1 MLRELRIENL
11 AIIDKLEL
19 EFQDK
24 LIALTGETGAGKSII
39 LTGINLLIGEKTN
52 MEMLRDGAEYLLAEG
67 VFDAD
72 ENQVK
77 EFHEMGIDVENNEI
91 IVQRRME
98 SNGRGKAFVNGRR
111 VPMSNL
117 KEIMGTLVDIVGQ
130 RSHQMLLHRGNHI
143 KLIDRFLNKDEH
155 LIKDELGNIVS
166 SYEDIRRLLIQLS
179 ETRNGIKEKKDLYEY
194 QLTEIEEMNLSEN
207 EDEELE
213 DEYKILFNAGKIT
226 EKLKNSYFS
235 ISDGEINVT
244 SLLHGVKKNMEFLSQ
259 YGKDY
264 EIIFEKVEK
273 IYYEIEDL
281 TYNIENIQ
289 DSMGV
294 DEYRLNAVVD
304 RLDKINNLKKK
315 YGENLTE
322 ILEYRDKIKSELD
335 LLDESDFEEKKLNK
349 NLEDLLKKYKE
360 VAIQLSTIRKVKA
373 KMIEKN
379 LTSELIYLNMKDS
392 KFRVDFKVNEK
403 ISRSGM
409 DIVEFMIA
417 PNLGQ
422 EMKPLAKVVS
432 GGEMSRIM
440 LALKVIFSAVDNIP
454 ILVFDEIDTGVGG
467 ETVRKIADKLYDIGE
482 NAQIICITHSP
493 AIAAKASQQFYI
505 EKKNIQGKTIATVKN
520 LDPEERIDEIVRML
534 AGDQVSESVRNHAKD
549 LLKGRDK

>member
-52 MEMLRDGAEYLLAEG
+52 PEMLRDGADYLLAEG

-77 EFHEMGIDVENNEI
+77 ELNKMGIDVDNNEI

-98 SNGRGKAFVNGRR
+98 SNGRGKAFLNGRR
-111 VPMSNL
+111 IPVSNL
-117 KEIMGTLVDIVGQ
+117 KEVMGTLVDIVGQ
-130 RSHQMLLHRGNHI
+130 HSHQMLLHKGNHI
-143 KLIDRFLNKDEH
+143 KLIDRFLSKDEH
-155 LIKDELGNIVS
+155 LIQNQLEVIVS
-166 SYEDIRRLLIQLS
+166 NYEEVHKLLIKLS
-179 ETRNGIKEKKDLYEY
+179 ETRNNIKEKKDLYEY
-194 QLTEIEEMNLSEN
+194 QLTEIEEVNLSKN
-207 EDEELE
+207 EDEALE
-213 DEYKILFNAGKIT
+213 EEYKILFNAGKIT
-226 EKLKNSYFS
+226 EKLKNSYYN

-244 SLLHGVKKNMEFLSQ
+244 SLLHSVKKNMESLAQ

-264 EIIFEKVEK
+264 ENILEKVEK
-273 IYYEIEDL
+273 IYYEVEDL
-281 TYNIENIQ
+281 TYSIENIQ
-289 DSMGV
+289 DSMDI
-294 DEYRLNAVVD
+294 DEYRLNAIVD
-304 RLDKINNLKKK
+304 RLDMINKLKKK
-315 YGENLTE
+315 YGEDISE
-322 ILEYRDKIKSELD
+322 ILMYRDKIKKELD
-335 LLDESDFEEKKLNK
+335 LLDESNFEEKKLNK
-349 NLEDLLKKYKE
+349 KLEELLKEYKE
-360 VAIQLSTIRKVKA
+360 VATKLSTIRKTKA
-373 KMIEKN
+373 KLIEEN
-379 LTSELIYLNMKDS
+379 LISELIYLNMKDA
-392 KFRVDFKVNEK
+392 KFKVDFKVNEK

-440 LALKVIFSAVDNIP
+440 LALKVIFSAVDNVP

-505 EKKNIQGKTIATVKN
+505 EKKNVQGKTIATVKN
-520 LDPEERIDEIVRML
+520 LNSEERIDEIARML
-534 AGDQVSESVRNHAKD
+534 AGDKISESVKIHAKD
-549 LLKGRDK
+549 LLKG

>member
-39 LTGINLLIGEKTN
+39 LAGINLLIGEKTN
-52 MEMLRDGAEYLLAEG
+52 MEMLRDGADYLLAEG

-77 EFHEMGIDVENNEI
+77 ELTEMGIDVENNEI

-130 RSHQMLLHRGNHI
+130 HSHQMLLHKVNHI
-143 KLIDRFLNKDEH
+143 KLIDRFLNKDEN
-155 LIKDELGNIVS
+155 LIKEKIVNIVS
-166 SYEDIRRLLIQLS
+166 NYEEIQRLLVQLS
-179 ETRNGIKEKKDLYEY
+179 ETRNSIKEKKDLYEY
-194 QLTEIEEMNLSEN
+194 QLTEIEEVNLSEN

-213 DEYKILFNAGKIT
+213 EEYKILFNAGKIT
-226 EKLKNSYFS
+226 EKLKNSYYS

-244 SLLHGVKKNMEFLSQ
+244 SLLHSVKKNMEYLSQ

-264 EIIFEKVEK
+264 ETIFEKIEK
-273 IYYEIEDL
+273 IYYEVEEL
-281 TYNIENIQ
+281 TYSIENIQ
-289 DSMGV
+289 DNIDV

-304 RLDKINNLKKK
+304 RLDKINSLKKK
-315 YGENLTE
+315 YGDDISE
-322 ILEYRDKIKSELD
+322 ILKYREKIRKELD
-335 LLDESDFEEKKLNK
+335 LLDESDFEEKKYKK
-349 NLEDLLKKYKE
+349 NMEELLKKYREEATK
-360 VAIQLSTIRKVKA
+360 LSAIRKAKA
-373 KMIEKN
+373 KMIEEK
-379 LTSELIYLNMKDS
+379 LVSELIYLNMKDA
-392 KFRVDFKVNEK
+392 KFKVDFKVDEK
-403 ISRSGM
+403 ISRTGM

-422 EMKPLAKVVS
+422 DMKPLAKVVS

-440 LALKVIFSAVDNIP
+440 LALKVIFSTVDNVP

-467 ETVRKIADKLYDIGE
+467 ETVKKIADKLYDIGE

-505 EKKNIQGKTIATVKN
+505 EKKNIDGKTIATVKN
-520 LDPEERIDEIVRML
+520 LNPDERVDEIARML
-534 AGDQVSESVRNHAKD
+534 AGNNVSESVRNYAKD
-549 LLKGRDK
+549 LLKG

>member
-39 LTGINLLIGEKTN
+39 LAGINLLIGEKTN
-52 MEMLRDGAEYLLAEG
+52 MEMLRDGADYLLAEG

-77 EFHEMGIDVENNEI
+77 ELTEMGIDVENNEI

-130 RSHQMLLHRGNHI
+130 HSHQMLLHKVNHI
-143 KLIDRFLNKDEH
+143 KLIDRFLNKDEN
-155 LIKDELGNIVS
+155 LIKEKIVNIVS
-166 SYEDIRRLLIQLS
+166 NYEEIQRLLVQLS
-179 ETRNGIKEKKDLYEY
+179 ETRNSIKEKKDLYEY
-194 QLTEIEEMNLSEN
+194 QLTEIEEVNLSEN

-213 DEYKILFNAGKIT
+213 EEYKILFNAGKIT
-226 EKLKNSYFS
+226 EKLKNSYYS

-244 SLLHGVKKNMEFLSQ
+244 SLLHSVKKNMEYLSQ

-264 EIIFEKVEK
+264 ETIFEKIEK
-273 IYYEIEDL
+273 IYYEVEEL
-281 TYNIENIQ
+281 TYSIENIQ
-289 DSMGV
+289 DNIDV

-304 RLDKINNLKKK
+304 RLDKINSLKKK
-315 YGENLTE
+315 YGDDISE
-322 ILEYRDKIKSELD
+322 ILKYREKIRKELD
-335 LLDESDFEEKKLNK
+335 LLDESDFEEKKYKK
-349 NLEDLLKKYKE
+349 NMEDLLKRYKE
-360 VAIQLSTIRKVKA
+360 EAIKLSIIRKAKA
-373 KMIEKN
+373 KMIEEK
-379 LTSELIYLNMKDS
+379 LVSELIYLNMKDAR
-392 KFRVDFKVNEK
+392 FEVDFKIDEK
-403 ISRSGM
+403 ISRTGM

-440 LALKVIFSAVDNIP
+440 LALKVIFSTVDNVP

-467 ETVRKIADKLYDIGE
+467 ETVKKIADKLYDIGE

-505 EKKNIQGKTIATVKN
+505 EKKNIDGKTIATVKN
-520 LDPEERIDEIVRML
+520 LNPDERVDEIARML
-534 AGDQVSESVRNHAKD
+534 AGNNVSESVRNYAKD
-549 LLKGRDK
+549 LLKG

>member
-52 MEMLRDGAEYLLAEG
+52 MEMLRDGADYLLAEG
-67 VFDAD
+67 VFDAN
-72 ENQVK
+72 ENQV
-77 EFHEMGIDVENNEI
+77 EELHEMGIDVENNEI

-130 RSHQMLLHRGNHI
+130 HSHQMLLHRGNHI

-155 LIKDELGNIVS
+155 LIKDQLGDIVS
-166 SYEDIRRLLIQLS
+166 NYEEVHRLLIQLS
-179 ETRNGIKEKKDLYEY
+179 ETRNNIKEKKDLYEY
-194 QLTEIEEMNLSEN
+194 QLTEIEEVNLSKN

-226 EKLKNSYFS
+226 EKLKNSYYS
-235 ISDGEINVT
+235 ISDGEVNVT
-244 SLLHGVKKNMEFLSQ
+244 SLLHSVKKNMESLSQ

-264 EIIFEKVEK
+264 EAIFEKVEK
-273 IYYEIEDL
+273 IYYEVEDL

-289 DSMGV
+289 DNMDV

-315 YGENLTE
+315 YGEDISE
-322 ILEYRDKIKSELD
+322 ILGYRDKIKNELD

-349 NLEDLLKKYKE
+349 KIQDLLKKYKE
-360 VAIQLSTIRKVKA
+360 IAGKLSAVRKTKA
-373 KMIEKN
+373 KLIEEH
-379 LTSELIYLNMKDS
+379 LTSELIYLNMKDARF
-392 KFRVDFKVNEK
+392 KVDFKIDEK

-440 LALKVIFSAVDNIP
+440 LALKVIFSAVDNVP

-505 EKKNIQGKTIATVKN
+505 KKKNIQGKTIATVKN
-520 LDPEERIDEIVRML
+520 LNPEERIDEIARML
-534 AGDQVSESVRNHAKD
+534 AGDQVSDSVKNHAKE
-549 LLKGRDK
+549 LLKG

>member
-52 MEMLRDGAEYLLAEG
+52 MEMLRDGADYLLAEG

-72 ENQVK
+72 ENQTR
-77 EFHEMGIDVENNEI
+77 ELHEMGIDVENNEI

-117 KEIMGTLVDIVGQ
+117 REIMGTLVDIVGQ
-130 RSHQMLLHRGNHI
+130 HSHQMLLHRGNHI

-155 LIKDELGNIVS
+155 LIKDQLGSIVS
-166 SYEDIRRLLIQLS
+166 SYEEIHRLLIQLS
-179 ETRNGIKEKKDLYEY
+179 ETRNNIKEKKDLYEY
-194 QLTEIEEMNLSEN
+194 QLAEIEEVNLSKN

-226 EKLKNSYFS
+226 EKLKNSYYS
-235 ISDGEINVT
+235 ISEGEINVT
-244 SLLHGVKKNMEFLSQ
+244 SLLHNVKKNMESLSQ

-264 EIIFEKVEK
+264 ETIFEKVEK
-273 IYYEIEDL
+273 IYYEVEDL

-289 DSMGV
+289 DNMDV

-315 YGENLTE
+315 YGEDISE
-322 ILEYRDKIKSELD
+322 ILGYRDKIKKELD

-349 NLEDLLKKYKE
+349 KMEDLLKKYKT
-360 VAIQLSTIRKVKA
+360 AAADLSAARKVKA
-373 KMIEKN
+373 KLIEEN
-379 LTSELIYLNMKDS
+379 LTSELIYLNMKDARF
-392 KFRVDFKVNEK
+392 KVDFKVDEK

-409 DIVEFMIA
+409 DIIEFMIA

-440 LALKVIFSAVDNIP
+440 LALKVIFSAVDNVP

-520 LDPEERIDEIVRML
+520 LNPEERIDEIARML
-534 AGDQVSESVRNHAKD
+534 AGDQVSESVKNHAKD
-549 LLKGRDK
+549 LLRG

>member
-24 LIALTGETGAGKSII
+24 LIAL
-39 LTGINLLIGEKTN
+39 EKTN

>member
-39 LTGINLLIGEKTN
+39 LAGINLLIGEKTN
-52 MEMLRDGAEYLLAEG
+52 MEMLRDGADYLLAEG

-77 EFHEMGIDVENNEI
+77 ELTEMGIDVENNEI

-130 RSHQMLLHRGNHI
+130 HSHQMLLHKVNHI
-143 KLIDRFLNKDEH
+143 KLIDRFLNKDEN
-155 LIKDELGNIVS
+155 LIKEKIVNIVS
-166 SYEDIRRLLIQLS
+166 NYEEIQRLLVQLS
-179 ETRNGIKEKKDLYEY
+179 EKRNSIKEKKDLYEY
-194 QLTEIEEMNLSEN
+194 QLTEIEEVNLSEN

-213 DEYKILFNAGKIT
+213 EEYKILFNAGKIT
-226 EKLKNSYFS
+226 EKLKNSYYS
-235 ISDGEINVT
+235 ISDGEINIT
-244 SLLHGVKKNMEFLSQ
+244 SLLHNVKKNMEYLSQ

-264 EIIFEKVEK
+264 ETIFEKIEK
-273 IYYEIEDL
+273 IYYEVEEL
-281 TYNIENIQ
+281 TYSIENIQ
-289 DSMGV
+289 DNIDV

-304 RLDKINNLKKK
+304 RLDKINSLKKK
-315 YGENLTE
+315 YGDDISE
-322 ILEYRDKIKSELD
+322 ILKYREKIRKELD
-335 LLDESDFEEKKLNK
+335 LLDESDFEEKKYKK
-349 NLEDLLKKYKE
+349 NMEDLLKKYRE
-360 VAIQLSTIRKVKA
+360 EAIKLSAIRKAKA
-373 KMIEKN
+373 KMIEEK
-379 LTSELIYLNMKDS
+379 LVSELIYLNMKDAR
-392 KFRVDFKVNEK
+392 FEVDFKIDEK
-403 ISRSGM
+403 ISRTGM

-422 EMKPLAKVVS
+422 DMKPLAKVVS

-440 LALKVIFSAVDNIP
+440 LALKVIFSTVDNVP

-467 ETVRKIADKLYDIGE
+467 ETVKKIADKLYDIGE

-505 EKKNIQGKTIATVKN
+505 EKKNIDGKTIATVKN
-520 LDPEERIDEIVRML
+520 LNPDERVDEIARML
-534 AGDQVSESVRNHAKD
+534 AGNNVSESVRNYAKD
-549 LLKGRDK
+549 LLKG

>member
-52 MEMLRDGAEYLLAEG
+52 MEMLRDGADYLLAEG
-67 VFDAD
+67 VFDAN

-77 EFHEMGIDVENNEI
+77 ELHEMGIDVENNEI

-130 RSHQMLLHRGNHI
+130 HSHQMLLHRGNHI

-155 LIKDELGNIVS
+155 LIKNELGDIVS
-166 SYEDIRRLLIQLS
+166 NYEEIHRLIIQLS
-179 ETRNGIKEKKDLYEY
+179 DTRNNIKEKKDLYEY
-194 QLTEIEEMNLSEN
+194 QLSEIEEVNLSKN

-213 DEYKILFNAGKIT
+213 EEYKILFNAGKIT
-226 EKLKNSYFS
+226 EKLKNSYYT
-235 ISDGEINVT
+235 ISDGEVNVT
-244 SLLHGVKKNMEFLSQ
+244 SLLHSVKKNMESLSQ

-264 EIIFEKVEK
+264 EAIFEKVEK
-273 IYYEIEDL
+273 IYYEVEDL

-289 DSMGV
+289 DSMDA

-315 YGENLTE
+315 YGENISE
-322 ILEYRDKIKSELD
+322 ILGYRDKIKNELD

-349 NLEDLLKKYKE
+349 KIEELLKKYKE
-360 VAIQLSTIRKVKA
+360 VASKLSIIRKTKA
-373 KMIEKN
+373 KLIEEN
-379 LTSELIYLNMKDS
+379 LTSELIYLNMKDA
-392 KFRVDFKVNEK
+392 KFKVDFKVDEK
-403 ISRSGM
+403 ISRSGI

-440 LALKVIFSAVDNIP
+440 LALKVIFSAVDNVP

-505 EKKNIQGKTIATVKN
+505 KKKNINGKTIATVKN
-520 LDPEERIDEIVRML
+520 LNPEERIDEIARML
-534 AGDQVSESVRNHAKD
+534 AGDQVSESVKNHAKE
-549 LLKGRDK
+549 LLKGN

>member
-52 MEMLRDGAEYLLAEG
+52 MEMLRDGADYLLAEG

-77 EFHEMGIDVENNEI
+77 ELNEMGIDVENNEI

-130 RSHQMLLHRGNHI
+130 HSHQMLLHKVNHI
-143 KLIDRFLNKDEH
+143 KLIDRFLNKDEN
-155 LIKDELGNIVS
+155 LIKDQLVNIVS
-166 SYEDIRRLLIQLS
+166 SYEEIHRFLIQLS
-179 ETRNGIKEKKDLYEY
+179 ERRNSIKEKKDLYEY
-194 QLTEIEEMNLSEN
+194 QLVEIEEVNLSEN

-213 DEYKILFNAGKIT
+213 DEYKILFNSGKIT
-226 EKLKNSYFS
+226 EKLKNSYYS
-235 ISDGEINVT
+235 LSDGEISIT
-244 SLLHGVKKNMEFLSQ
+244 SLLHGVKKNMESLSQ

-264 EIIFEKVEK
+264 EAIFEKVEK
-273 IYYEIEDL
+273 ISYEVEDL
-281 TYNIENIQ
+281 TYSIENIQ
-289 DSMGV
+289 DNIGV

-315 YGENLTE
+315 YGDDISG
-322 ILEYRDKIKSELD
+322 ILEYRGKIKKELD
-335 LLDESDFEEKKLNK
+335 LLDESDFEEKKYKK
-349 NLEDLLKKYKE
+349 NMEDLLKKYRE
-360 VAIQLSTIRKVKA
+360 VATKLSAIRKAKA
-373 KMIEKN
+373 KMIEEK
-379 LTSELIYLNMKDS
+379 LVSELVYLNMKDARF
-392 KFRVDFKVNEK
+392 KVDFKVDEK

-440 LALKVIFSAVDNIP
+440 LALKVIFSTVDNVP

-467 ETVRKIADKLYDIGE
+467 ETVKKIADKLYDIGE

-505 EKKNIQGKTIATVKN
+505 EKKNINGKTIATVKN
-520 LDPEERIDEIVRML
+520 LNPTERIDEIARML
-534 AGDQVSESVRNHAKD
+534 AGNNVSESVKNYAKD
-549 LLKGRDK
+549 LLRG